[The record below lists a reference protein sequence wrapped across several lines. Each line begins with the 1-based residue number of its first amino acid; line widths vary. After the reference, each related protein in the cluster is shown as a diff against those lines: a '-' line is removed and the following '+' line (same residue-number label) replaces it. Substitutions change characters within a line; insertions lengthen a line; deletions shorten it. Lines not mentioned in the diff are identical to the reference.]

1 MKIIES
7 FSLPI
12 PEGSEIKSV
21 KAEFNSNIV
30 TINAQVERKFSPR
43 DGDFLISC
51 KGNTFILNTEN
62 NRNGFF
68 GCYAGVTL
76 CGIINL
82 NPRINWTP
90 KEGCR
95 YATEKERKEF
105 LSRIEDEYSKVWIP
119 STKYFKNWEPRF
131 QEPYY
136 YINIFG
142 EIIAAVNY
150 SNTIA
155 PSRNCFKTM
164 ESAKIY
170 ADRMKNVFKDR

>member
-90 KEGCR
+90 KEGCHGKRNKGTCRIIHFSMKRIVKGILLWLTILSSITFLCSLEVITR
-95 YATEKERKEF
+95 YEIF
-105 LSRIEDEYSKVWIP
+105 FVWITLN
-119 STKYFKNWEPRF
+119 SIMCFLCHRYISFFELCSLSGYKLIYKLFK
-131 QEPYY
+131 
-136 YINIFG
+136 
-142 EIIAAVNY
+142 
-150 SNTIA
+150 
-155 PSRNCFKTM
+155 
-164 ESAKIY
+164 
-170 ADRMKNVFKDR
+170 